1 MNLTYSLATVTRI
14 IKECVYRE
22 NTEGGLLEHVKTIIP
37 IYYNEYG
44 IDEPAIWITQHPTL
58 PQSDKKRNTSQEVT
72 LTTPFQFTCVEWDKD
87 PEIAELKGQEL
98 ATLVGRAVQKNY
110 LHVQKELNVPRRISY
125 IDINSYLPNG
135 EVSINGRSEKVPCTA
150 IILDVVHKI
159 DWKNCCKE
167 KLNNNGDLNE

>member
-58 PQSDKKRNTSQEVT
+58 PQSDKKRNISQEVT

-135 EVSINGRSEKVPCTA
+135 EVSINKQNKKVPCTA